1 MSETNGSKV
10 QWPDG
15 NVLLRVLDR
24 ALPVAVRGDGVWIYD
39 DAGNAWLDGSA
50 GAFVTSVGHGNRDV
64 VSSIA
69 DALGRVAYVNG
80 TQFTNRPTEDL
91 ATRLAGY
98 APDGLDRAFF
108 LASGS
113 EAVEASLKF
122 CRQLWFDRGEPQ
134 RDTIIARTP
143 SYHGNTLYALSASGR
158 PHYKTVY
165 GPLLSDVAT
174 VSSPYAYRTTAPSW
188 DTAASFYADELD
200 AKIRSIG
207 TDRVAAFIAE
217 PIIGSSAGAAIPPP
231 GYFAALREVCD
242 RYGVLMIA
250 DEVLVGVGRT
260 GTFFACESQGF
271 APDLLVMGK
280 GIGGGYAALSAVLV
294 KSTHVE
300 EMTASSGK
308 FMHAQTYMQAPMM
321 TAAGVAVLDYIE
333 QHGVIEHAAEV
344 GAYLQSALR
353 SRIGALAGVGNVSG
367 RGLLAGVEFVADPV
381 TREPFDR
388 SKKVAEAVTRA
399 AFDRGLVV
407 WPNVGQADGTRGDL
421 VMIAPP
427 LVITRDEVDTLVARL
442 AAAIADV
449 LAAS

>member
-1 MSETNGSKV
+1 MADSNGSTV

-15 NVLLRVLDR
+15 HVLLRVLDR
-24 ALPVAVRGDGVWIYD
+24 PLPVAARGEGVWIYD
-39 DAGNAWLDGSA
+39 DAGNAWLDGSS
-50 GAFVTSVGHGNRDV
+50 GAFVTSVGHGNREV
-64 VSSIA
+64 VTSIA
-69 DALGRVAYVNG
+69 DALGRLAYVNG

-91 ATRLAGY
+91 AARLAAL
-98 APDGLDRAFF
+98 APPGLDKAFF

-122 CRQLWFDRGEPQ
+122 CRQLWYDRGQPQ
-134 RDTIIARTP
+134 RDTVIARTP

-174 VSSPYAYRTTAPSW
+174 VSSPYEYRSNAPAW
-188 DTAASFYADELD
+188 PGAASFYADELE
-200 AKIRSIG
+200 AKIRAIG
-207 TDRVAAFIAE
+207 EDRVAAFIAE
-217 PIIGSSAGAAIPPP
+217 PIIGSSAGAALPPP

-271 APDLLVMGK
+271 EPDLLVLGK

-300 EMTASSGK
+300 EMKASSGK

-321 TAAGVAVLDYIE
+321 TAAGVAVLDYLDR
-333 QHGVIEHAAEV
+333 HGVVAHAAEV
-344 GAYLQSALR
+344 GVTLQARLR
-353 SRIGALAGVGNVSG
+353 ERVGRLPGVGNVSG
-367 RGLLAGVEFVADPV
+367 RGLLAGVEFVADRA
-381 TREPFDR
+381 TRAPFER
-388 SKKVAEAVTRA
+388 SRKVAEAVTRA

-427 LVITRDEVDTLVARL
+427 LTITRDEIDTLVARL
-442 AAAIADV
+442 AAAIDDV
-449 LAAS
+449 LG

>member
-1 MSETNGSKV
+1 MTDSTDATV

-15 NVLLRVLDR
+15 HVLLRVLDR
-24 ALPVAVRGDGVWIYD
+24 PLPVASRGDGVWIYD
-39 DAGNAWLDGSA
+39 DAGNAWLDGSS
-50 GAFVTSVGHGNRDV
+50 GAFVTSVGHGNREV
-64 VSSIA
+64 VASIA

-80 TQFTNRPTEDL
+80 TQFTNRPTEEL
-91 ATRLAGY
+91 AARLVAY
-98 APDGLDRAFF
+98 APAGLDKAFF

-113 EAVEASLKF
+113 EAVEASIKF
-122 CRQLWFDRGEPQ
+122 CRQLWFDRGQPQ

-188 DTAASFYADELD
+188 DEAAAWYADELD
-200 AKIRSIG
+200 AKIRAVG
-207 TDRVAAFIAE
+207 VDRVAAFIAE
-217 PIIGSSAGAAIPPP
+217 PIIGSSAGAALPPD

-271 APDLLVMGK
+271 SPDLLVMGK

-300 EMTASSGK
+300 EMRASSGK

-321 TAAGVAVLDYIE
+321 TAAGVAVLDYME
-333 QHGVIEHAAEV
+333 QHGVIAHAADV
-344 GAYLQSALR
+344 GAHLQDALR
-353 SRIGALAGVGNVSG
+353 ARVARRNGVGNVSG
-367 RGLLAGVEFVADPV
+367 RGLLAGVEFVADTE
-381 TREPFDR
+381 TRAPFDR
-388 SKKVAEAVTRA
+388 SRRVAEAVTRA

-407 WPNVGQADGTRGDL
+407 WPNVGQVDGTRGDL

-427 LVITRDEVDTLVARL
+427 LTITHDEVDTLVARL
-442 AAAIADV
+442 GAAIDDV
-449 LAAS
+449 MSVR